1 MCFRILVPNYIIGVV
16 DLVTCIPS
24 CSVVYDNTCQQVKV
38 CKALFEMR
46 KTISFPLAHRATK
59 YVTQMSGYEK
69 AAKIVN
75 SNT

>member
-1 MCFRILVPNYIIGVV
+1 MFCGV
-16 DLVTCIPS
+16 LQHLS
-24 CSVVYDNTCQQVKV
+24 VKV

-46 KTISFPLAHRATK
+46 NTISFPLAHRATK

-75 SNT
+75 SNTYAL